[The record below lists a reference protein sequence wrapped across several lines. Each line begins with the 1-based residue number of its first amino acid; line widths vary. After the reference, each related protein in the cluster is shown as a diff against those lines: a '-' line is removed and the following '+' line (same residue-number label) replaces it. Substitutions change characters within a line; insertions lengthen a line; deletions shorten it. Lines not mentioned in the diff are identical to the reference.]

1 MKHRFT
7 YKEPSGTWG
16 VHGEEFR
23 NMSQTVYGAMCKL
36 LDYEETGLSPDDVE
50 RIQLQLEKV
59 HIGKKIQNYEVFGM
73 FNGYC
78 IAFNWKASD
87 PYAVWRI
94 DNDKC
99 GVHNGRYFGTKAEAV
114 SKFAECAFGISLDKN
129 KAETAD

>member
-7 YKEPSGTWG
+7 YKEPSGAWG

-23 NMSQTVYGAMCKL
+23 NMSDTMYGAMCKL

-50 RIQLQLEKV
+50 HIQHQLKEV
-59 HIGKKIQNYEVFGM
+59 HTGMKIQDYEVFGI

-78 IAFNWKASD
+78 IAFNRKAPE
-87 PYAVWRI
+87 PYVVWTI
-94 DNDKC
+94 DSNKC
-99 GVHNGRYFGTKAEAV
+99 GVHNGRYSGTKAEAV
-114 SKFAECAFGISLDKN
+114 REFAEHAFKISLDEN